1 MFGKKKESEELTDA
15 QNEGLAK
22 GSAKNKR
29 NKDTR
34 GGDKKKSAKNNKKNK
49 RDKKDKKNKGL
60 YRIEELE
67 DRIAKGELDDI
78 DEEAIVSMY
87 MPKRRFQRIGAALL
101 RLGTLQK
108 ILIILLLVLATLF
121 ALSFLQERMGNFT
134 VNLNRL
140 ELYRRGISIADNP
153 DFNDAT
159 AKLTADAVINGTNIS
174 IDDIP
179 GDVDNIDGSHNGTN
193 YMAYTFYIRNAGKED
208 LDYEGLIKLE
218 SSAKGAEKAVRVM
231 VWKNDEPML
240 YAAPASDG
248 GTESGC
254 TNFLSDN
261 VAATYTQEDFK
272 VGYVDKYTVVIWME
286 GDDPECIDDIIG
298 GEVEF
303 SMQFQ
308 AIDHDDSNLFMKFVE
323 DIVDTLTGN
332 NPISSSGNDAP
343 DFYNQYEVTWDSRR
357 NQDNPP
363 PGANG

>member
-22 GSAKNKR
+22 GSANASAKDKW

-34 GGDKKKSAKNNKKNK
+34 GGDKNTTARGKSN
-49 RDKKDKKNKGL
+49 KKDKKNKGL